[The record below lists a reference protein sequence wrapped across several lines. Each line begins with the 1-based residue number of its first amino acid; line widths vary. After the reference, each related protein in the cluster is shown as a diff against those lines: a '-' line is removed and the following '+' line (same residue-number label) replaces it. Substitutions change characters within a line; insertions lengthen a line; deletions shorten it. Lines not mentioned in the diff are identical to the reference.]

1 MTRKWERPN
10 SNTRRAEANLMDL
23 RISVLGHACTALLA
37 IGIAAAYGSPALGP
51 LETLRDRDRRIRE
64 VLAVNEREPTN
75 ERDAQLRGL
84 VSGIFDYET
93 HARESFG
100 RYWDQMSEAQRKEA
114 VRLVSTLLERS
125 SMEKV
130 HEYRANRIQYVSE
143 RFDPNNPASVTV
155 TTRVRRERED
165 WEVAYRMYQ
174 SGGRWRIVDV
184 LVEGASSLENNRAA
198 FYKEIRVSGVEG
210 VLEKLRRKVEQK
222 NR

>member
-1 MTRKWERPN
+1 M
-10 SNTRRAEANLMDL
+10 AL
-23 RISVLGHACTALLA
+23 RLSVLARAFTTLLA
-37 IGIAAAYGSPALGP
+37 MGIAAAQGSPVMGP

-64 VLAVNEREPTN
+64 MLALSEKDPNSERE
-75 ERDAQLRGL
+75 AQLHGL

-100 RYWDQMSEAQRKEA
+100 RYWDQMSEAERKEA
-114 VRLVSTLLERS
+114 VRLITTLLERS

-155 TTRVRRERED
+155 TTRVARAREQ
-165 WEVAYRMYQ
+165 WEIAYRMHQ
-174 SGGRWRIVDV
+174 SAGRWRIVDV

-198 FYKEIRVSGVEG
+198 FYKEIRASGVKG
-210 VLEKLRRKVEQK
+210 MLEKLQRKVLQK